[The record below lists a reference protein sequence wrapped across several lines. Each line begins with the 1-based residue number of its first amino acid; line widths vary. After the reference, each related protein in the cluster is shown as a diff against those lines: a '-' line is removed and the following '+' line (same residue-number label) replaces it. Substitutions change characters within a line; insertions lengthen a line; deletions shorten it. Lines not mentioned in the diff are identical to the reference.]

1 MPSRTPSRAPSRAA
15 SRSSWGSG
23 ASAFSECSS
32 AQVQGP
38 PRRGHKRISQPQPSP
53 SHRSG
58 NAHHS
63 PNADRKPTFQCTFCR
78 KKLSEKSW
86 KRHEESQH
94 LPKQEWTCMP
104 HETTSLF
111 ASQSS
116 VDTQACAFCLRPLWS
131 GRSHFCSSATQV
143 AKCLSN
149 PKTARTFQRR
159 DHLARHIRCF
169 HGFTPPSYVMDA
181 WATVSKTEQSRWE
194 CGFCGENLEAWDLR
208 ATHIAAHF
216 RQGMVMDDWGRAT
229 IKAKEEND
237 QVKFVLP
244 RLANKRSEIYHCD
257 IANTEV
263 VAIGCRTIAALGV
276 QRGSLDLRRFWC
288 TWASHVALGRAKL
301 EKSHEVWI

>member
-1 MPSRTPSRAPSRAA
+1 
-15 SRSSWGSG
+15 
-23 ASAFSECSS
+23 
-32 AQVQGP
+32 
-38 PRRGHKRISQPQPSP
+38 
-53 SHRSG
+53 
-58 NAHHS
+58 
-63 PNADRKPTFQCTFCR
+63 
-78 KKLSEKSW
+78 
-86 KRHEESQH
+86 
-94 LPKQEWTCMP
+94 
-104 HETTSLF
+104 
-111 ASQSS
+111 
-116 VDTQACAFCLRPLWS
+116 
-131 GRSHFCSSATQV
+131 
-143 AKCLSN
+143 
-149 PKTARTFQRR
+149 
-159 DHLARHIRCF
+159 
-169 HGFTPPSYVMDA
+169 MDA

-216 RQGMVMDDWGRAT
+216 RQEMVMDDWGRAT

-288 TWASHVALGRAKL
+288 TWASYVALGRAKL